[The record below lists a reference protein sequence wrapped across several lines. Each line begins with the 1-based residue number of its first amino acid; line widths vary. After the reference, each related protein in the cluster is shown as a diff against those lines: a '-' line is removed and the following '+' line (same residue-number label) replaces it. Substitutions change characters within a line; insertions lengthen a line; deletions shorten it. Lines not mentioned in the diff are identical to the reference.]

1 MWEIVQTSHESE
13 TNEHE
18 LVIESVHKV
27 DGSVRKV
34 DARKARI
41 RWFVAVTLI
50 NNPGL
55 VELRKREMPQPE
67 KEKGPCPI
75 KQFTTK
81 VARKIETIRENCQQ
95 KHDTEF

>member
-1 MWEIVQTSHESE
+1 MWEIAQKSHESE
-13 TNEHE
+13 TND
-18 LVIESVHKV
+18 LVIEIVHKV

-55 VELRKREMPQPE
+55 VELRRREMTQPE
-67 KEKGPCPI
+67 KEKGPCTI

>member
-1 MWEIVQTSHESE
+1 MWETVQKSHESE
-13 TNEHE
+13 TND
-18 LVIESVHKV
+18 LVIEIVHKV